1 MRNLKY
7 EDYLKLDIYPDIV
20 NNELQF
26 SKGNI
31 DNIIEKYLKL
41 EKRYNEL
48 KKQYEFNDREFTA
61 QFDFAR
67 ASADYYKNEYNF
79 VKSELEN
86 IRLLNRRY
94 DRFEKINANLRSE
107 CKKYKEKIKNLDL
120 NYLKL
125 KNQTVQIL
133 NEIIDYC
140 DSDIDKFS
148 NIVKFITDKL
158 ISFEV

>member
-61 QFDFAR
+61 QFDFAC

-86 IRLLNRRY
+86 IRLLNRSYRY
-94 DRFEKINANLRSE
+94 NFKYEKRRE
-107 CKKYKEKIKNLDL
+107 E
-120 NYLKL
+120 
-125 KNQTVQIL
+125 
-133 NEIIDYC
+133 
-140 DSDIDKFS
+140 
-148 NIVKFITDKL
+148 NIHL
-158 ISFEV
+158 L